1 MLQMVG
7 LDENLV
13 SDLQASQVFICL
25 HAALNLSRE
34 TELSRRVPREGEHY
48 ASALRSVAGWPQGG
62 IAQVCQRLE
71 LIKMRTARGDVED
84 LMFLV
89 QVSPLSEHMNS
100 LGLTL

>member
-1 MLQMVG
+1 MVG
-7 LDENLV
+7 LDENLL

-48 ASALRSVAGWPQGG
+48 ASALRSVAGWPQRG

-71 LIKMRTARGDVED
+71 LIKMRTAWGGRWRSDVPGSS
-84 LMFLV
+84 
-89 QVSPLSEHMNS
+89 VSPIWAHEQFGIDLIN
-100 LGLTL
+100 